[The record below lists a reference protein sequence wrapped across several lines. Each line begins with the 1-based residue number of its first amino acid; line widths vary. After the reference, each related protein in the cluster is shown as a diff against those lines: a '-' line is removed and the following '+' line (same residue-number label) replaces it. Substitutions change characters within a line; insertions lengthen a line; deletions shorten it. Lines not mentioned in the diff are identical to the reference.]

1 MNESSLKV
9 NLRVLAEQATQRV
22 AADERSLDYFA
33 GATAIYDTRRDQA
46 ITELPA
52 FEDAR
57 TALGA
62 LQVVQE
68 RYGSSPDGEPV
79 WERLTLQFVYGFLDN
94 LSEPIFDPG
103 FFETTWEA
111 FWEELSEPEWTYLG
125 VANLQNFRSES
136 MLLSLGDGIT
146 IRGRSVDELAEMGW
160 SEHRLE
166 QLSREWFEVSGTSS
180 HIILTEHR
188 LPKAP
193 DNLVL
198 SDTTG
203 YQKAARTLLAL
214 RLHKDGD
221 VGIGRMWFIRP
232 ASFYLGPGDSVIT
245 GYPAS
250 FAPGS
255 AYTLEEPELSSVRDL
270 YDTLV
275 RYDGALDR
283 ASVNLN
289 LALRSFSDIYERRSA
304 FRDDAR
310 LVDAVTA
317 AEALLGTRVEVTFR
331 LAFRVA
337 AILGNDDDDRVRIFE
352 LMKGY
357 YDTRSRVVHGGSEL
371 FNRQGNLRDRPRW
384 HLENQQDLRDFVRRL
399 LVGFLRLTMS
409 SGHRFDTSF
418 SEGRIDSTLLH
429 STRRSELRIAM
440 GLEVDSSVG
449 Q

>member
-22 AADERSLDYFA
+22 ATDERSLDYFA

-180 HIILTEHR
+180 H
-188 LPKAP
+188 
-193 DNLVL
+193 
-198 SDTTG
+198 S
-203 YQKAARTLLAL
+203 
-214 RLHKDGD
+214 
-221 VGIGRMWFIRP
+221 
-232 ASFYLGPGDSVIT
+232 
-245 GYPAS
+245 
-250 FAPGS
+250 
-255 AYTLEEPELSSVRDL
+255 
-270 YDTLV
+270 
-275 RYDGALDR
+275 
-283 ASVNLN
+283 
-289 LALRSFSDIYERRSA
+289 
-304 FRDDAR
+304 
-310 LVDAVTA
+310 
-317 AEALLGTRVEVTFR
+317 GTR
-331 LAFRVA
+331 
-337 AILGNDDDDRVRIFE
+337 
-352 LMKGY
+352 KY
-357 YDTRSRVVHGGSEL
+357 RSIRGSL
-371 FNRQGNLRDRPRW
+371 Q
-384 HLENQQDLRDFVRRL
+384 
-399 LVGFLRLTMS
+399 
-409 SGHRFDTSF
+409 
-418 SEGRIDSTLLH
+418 
-429 STRRSELRIAM
+429 A
-440 GLEVDSSVG
+440 
-449 Q
+449 

>member
-1 MNESSLKV
+1 
-9 NLRVLAEQATQRV
+9 
-22 AADERSLDYFA
+22 
-33 GATAIYDTRRDQA
+33 
-46 ITELPA
+46 
-52 FEDAR
+52 
-57 TALGA
+57 
-62 LQVVQE
+62 
-68 RYGSSPDGEPV
+68 
-79 WERLTLQFVYGFLDN
+79 
-94 LSEPIFDPG
+94 
-103 FFETTWEA
+103 
-111 FWEELSEPEWTYLG
+111 
-125 VANLQNFRSES
+125 
-136 MLLSLGDGIT
+136 
-146 IRGRSVDELAEMGW
+146 
-160 SEHRLE
+160 
-166 QLSREWFEVSGTSS
+166 
-180 HIILTEHR
+180 

-203 YQKAARTLLAL
+203 YQKAARALLAL

-232 ASFYLGPGDSVIT
+232 ASFYLGPGGNVIA

-250 FAPGS
+250 YAPGS
-255 AYTLEEPELSSVRDL
+255 EYTLEEPELSSVRDL

-275 RYDGALDR
+275 RYDGAPDR

-304 FRDDAR
+304 FRDDTR

-399 LVGFLRLTMS
+399 LVGFLRLTVS
-409 SGHRFDTSF
+409 SRHQFDTPF

-429 STRRSELRIAM
+429 STRRSELRSAM